1 MTSDTDLDPPT
12 ISQAQVSVWDSRA
25 LPLRDAFENFREGVC
40 KTFMPWSI
48 EQSELSNFHCRIE
61 SLATETGSV
70 AHCTTNAFDARRTS
84 KDLSNSAWDCVYGN
98 YVLSG
103 SYEIE
108 QFGHTTTAHKGDLI
122 LYDSATALSAKIRP
136 SQFYADVPIM
146 IHKGLFAS
154 NIAEQLVGNIVVRQ
168 SELIRPIESSLN
180 FLADNIL
187 TLPPDELSAVFE
199 AFARMLPAALNEEY
213 RNPQSSIRHEVAHEI
228 VNYIS
233 REISN
238 PNLCPA
244 AAAAHLGISVRY
256 VHKLFAKSGTTFSAH
271 VSNQRLDRI
280 YADLICASNSSQLIS
295 TLIFR
300 WGYND
305 LSTFNR
311 QFRKRFGMT
320 PTECRAGRLKHR

>member
-1 MTSDTDLDPPT
+1 MASETDLDPPNT
-12 ISQAQVSVWDSRA
+12 TQATVSVWDSRT
-25 LPLRDAFENFREGVC
+25 LSSRDAFENFREGVC

-48 EQSELSNFHCRIE
+48 EQSEQSNFHCRIE
-61 SLATETGSV
+61 SLSTDVGSV

-84 KDLSNSAWDCVYGN
+84 NDLANSAWDCVYGN
-98 YVLSG
+98 YVLNG

-108 QFGHTTTAHKGDLI
+108 QFGHTTTANKGDLI
-122 LYDSATALSAKIRP
+122 LYDSATALNAKVRP
-136 SQFYADVPIM
+136 SKFYADVPIM
-146 IHKGLFAS
+146 IHKSMFAPNIS
-154 NIAEQLVGNIVVRQ
+154 NQLIGNIVVRQ
-168 SELIRPIESSLN
+168 NELIRPIDSSLN
-180 FLADNIL
+180 FLADNML
-187 TLPPDELSAVFE
+187 TLPPEELSAVFE
-199 AFARMLPAALNEEY
+199 AVARMLPAALNEEY
-213 RNPQSSIRHEVAHEI
+213 RSPPSRIRHEVAYEI
-228 VNYIS
+228 IDYIS

-256 VHKLFAKSGTTFSAH
+256 IHKLFAKSGTTFSAY

-280 YADLICASNSSQLIS
+280 YADLICAANSSQLIS

-311 QFRKRFGMT
+311 QFRKRFCMT
-320 PTECRAGRLKHR
+320 PTECRAGRTKFR